1 MDPGSPILALLSFS
15 DSHCSMP
22 SSDAEVESLDRVARF
37 TSFATVGA
45 LGLTQDLTHAVLESI
60 GDMEGAEPE
69 LVAEETLCLVATAT
83 ARAAEVGLE
92 EEPDHAPTLVSIL
105 LDLPFTYRDYLIGK
119 AMVAEDNPEL
129 SQVAEEVRSRLQR
142 KQEFYTTHLPAGQFP
157 GPHALRDKMA
167 LWMGRVSPPK
177 LPETP
182 QERLESLGLVDPT
195 VAHLKLVLAYG
206 RRGAP
211 PVETDPEG
219 SDQGE

>member
-1 MDPGSPILALLSFS
+1 MTQP
-15 DSHCSMP
+15 
-22 SSDAEVESLDRVARF
+22 DAAPASLDRVAGF
-37 TSFATVGA
+37 TAFATVGA

-69 LVAEETLCLVATAT
+69 LVAEETLTLVATAT

-92 EEPDHAPTLVSIL
+92 DEPDCAPTIIETL

-119 AMVAEDNPEL
+119 AMVMDQNPEL
-129 SQVAEEVRSRLQR
+129 SAMADEVHQRLQR
-142 KQEFYTTHLPAGQFP
+142 KREFYTTHLPEGQFP
-157 GPHALRDKMA
+157 GPHALGDKME

-182 QERLESLGLVDPT
+182 QERLESLGLVEPT
-195 VAHLKLVLAYG
+195 VAHLKLILAYG

-211 PVETDPEG
+211 PLGTNEG
-219 SDQGE
+219 TAD

>member
-1 MDPGSPILALLSFS
+1 MAPTN
-15 DSHCSMP
+15 DSE
-22 SSDAEVESLDRVARF
+22 ASLDRVARF

-45 LGLTQDLTHAVLESI
+45 LGLTQDLTHGVLESV
-60 GDMEGAEPE
+60 GNMEGAEPE

-92 EEPDHAPTLVSIL
+92 DEPEPRPIIVRTL
-105 LDLPFTYRDYLIGK
+105 LDLPFTYRDYLLGK
-119 AMVAEDNPEL
+119 AMVADNRPEL
-129 SQVAEEVRSRLQR
+129 SDVAEEVRTRLQSTR
-142 KQEFYTTHLPAGQFP
+142 EFYTTHLPEGQFP
-157 GPHALRDKMA
+157 GPHALQDKME

-182 QERLESLGLVDPT
+182 QERLESLGLVDPA

-211 PVETDPEG
+211 PVGTNEDGTSE
-219 SDQGE
+219 

>member
-1 MDPGSPILALLSFS
+1 MTLPES
-15 DSHCSMP
+15 
-22 SSDAEVESLDRVARF
+22 VTESLDRVAGF
-37 TSFATVGA
+37 TAFSTVGA

-60 GDMEGAEPE
+60 GDMDGADPE

-92 EEPDHAPTLVSIL
+92 DEPDHRPSILQTL
-105 LDLPFTYRDYLIGK
+105 LDLPFTYRDYLLGK
-119 AMVAEDNPEL
+119 AMVADRNPEL
-129 SQVAEEVRSRLQR
+129 SQVAEEVHDRLQQKR
-142 KQEFYTTHLPAGQFP
+142 EFYVAHLPEGEFP
-157 GPHALRDKMA
+157 GPHAMSDKME

-182 QERLESLGLVDPT
+182 QERLESLDLVEPT

-211 PVETDPEG
+211 PVDTNEDGVAE
-219 SDQGE
+219 

>member
-1 MDPGSPILALLSFS
+1 MASTD
-15 DSHCSMP
+15 DST
-22 SSDAEVESLDRVARF
+22 ASLDRVARF

-60 GDMEGAEPE
+60 GDMEGSDPE

-92 EEPDHAPTLVSIL
+92 NEPQHAPTVVETL
-105 LDLPFTYRDYLIGK
+105 LNLPFTYRNYLIGK
-119 AMVAEDNPEL
+119 AMVAEDRPEMSEL
-129 SQVAEEVRSRLQR
+129 AEEVHQRLQGKR
-142 KQEFYTTHLPAGQFP
+142 EFYTTHLPEGQFP
-157 GPHALRDKMA
+157 GPHALRDKME

-182 QERLESLGLVDPT
+182 QERLSSLDLVDPT

-206 RRGAP
+206 RRGEP
-211 PVETDPEG
+211 PLATNEDGTPE
-219 SDQGE
+219 